1 MADCYFKFC
10 IHIVSFCVVVDNAAM
25 VDVGQ
30 DIIVR
35 EGVQVTINCTHLIN
49 NKTNSG
55 VQNPTVT
62 WTKDGVTLTNGST
75 TNGSAVNVAISN
87 DDRLCIITSTLMTVG
102 GQAGNDGIYTC
113 EVCGGNTNCNS
124 GMSSLIVCG
133 KREYFNNYMHT
144 YILFISYV
152 CR

>member
-1 MADCYFKFC
+1 
-10 IHIVSFCVVVDNAAM
+10 M

-35 EGVQVTINCTHLIN
+35 EGVQVTINCTQLIN
-49 NKTNSG
+49 NKINSG

-62 WTKDGVTLTNGST
+62 WHKDGVTLTNGST
-75 TNGSAVNVAISN
+75 TNVLISK
-87 DDRLCIITSTLMTVG
+87 DRQLCIITSTLMTLG
-102 GQAGNDGIYTC
+102 GQAGNDGNYTC
-113 EVCGGNTNCNS
+113 EVCGGNTSCNS

-133 KREYFNNYMHT
+133 KRIFQQLHA
-144 YILFISYV
+144 YILFIYYI